1 MKVVVCLRRGL
12 DGELGAFDAAA
23 YEAALQIP
31 GAEVIL
37 LSMGPAQT
45 EEHLRH
51 LTRLGAT
58 KGVLLCDPAFAGSDT
73 LATAYILS
81 AAIRKLSAEL
91 VLCGRQTLVGDTGQV
106 GPMLSAFLELPI
118 IAQATKIQVEN
129 NVLLCT
135 TLEQGEQQTAL
146 PALVTVE
153 RNFLLRKPSI
163 RSKMGQT
170 EVWSREDLGLSP
182 ERCGL
187 TGSPTRVLK
196 TFENTAGRR
205 KCKFISLKELPAV
218 LESALKK
225 EREDALTAESKAKLQ
240 KLCIVGEAPRQ
251 LAQTVSD
258 DITVFSL
265 TDEDTLIKQIKDLAP
280 NAVLWGSDP
289 RSKTLAGRISAR
301 LGLGLC
307 ADCTSLEAD
316 SDNLVMYRPALSGS
330 VLAKIVSLTK
340 PAMATVRT
348 AKTGESIVVTAG
360 WGAKEDLDAVR
371 RFAEK
376 LGARLGASRKMVDMG
391 LMPYELQV
399 GLTGRKVCPKVYIAV
414 GVSGAVHHI
423 AGMDNAGTVIAINPD
438 KNAPIFDYADY
449 GILADAEE
457 LK

>member
-45 EEHLRH
+45 EDYLLH

-81 AAIRKLSAEL
+81 AAIRKLSADL

-170 EVWSREDLGLSP
+170 EVWRPGSGWLPHSP
-182 ERCGL
+182 
-187 TGSPTRVLK
+187 
-196 TFENTAGRR
+196 
-205 KCKFISLKELPAV
+205 
-218 LESALKK
+218 
-225 EREDALTAESKAKLQ
+225 
-240 KLCIVGEAPRQ
+240 
-251 LAQTVSD
+251 
-258 DITVFSL
+258 
-265 TDEDTLIKQIKDLAP
+265 
-280 NAVLWGSDP
+280 
-289 RSKTLAGRISAR
+289 
-301 LGLGLC
+301 
-307 ADCTSLEAD
+307 
-316 SDNLVMYRPALSGS
+316 
-330 VLAKIVSLTK
+330 
-340 PAMATVRT
+340 
-348 AKTGESIVVTAG
+348 
-360 WGAKEDLDAVR
+360 
-371 RFAEK
+371 
-376 LGARLGASRKMVDMG
+376 
-391 LMPYELQV
+391 
-399 GLTGRKVCPKVYIAV
+399 
-414 GVSGAVHHI
+414 
-423 AGMDNAGTVIAINPD
+423 
-438 KNAPIFDYADY
+438 
-449 GILADAEE
+449 
-457 LK
+457 

>member
-23 YEAALQIP
+23 YEAALSLP
-31 GAEVIL
+31 GAEVTL

-45 EEHLRH
+45 AEYLHH
-51 LTRLGAT
+51 LTRLGA
-58 KGVLLCDPAFAGSDT
+58 KKAVLLCDPVFAGSDT
-73 LATAYILS
+73 LATACVLA
-81 AAIRKLSAEL
+81 AAIRKLAPDL
-91 VLCGRQTLVGDTGQV
+91 ILCGRQTLVGDTGQV
-106 GPMLSAFLELPI
+106 GPMLSALLELPLI
-118 IAQATKIQVEN
+118 TQATGLQAEDGT
-129 NVLLCT
+129 LTCA
-135 TLEQGEQQTAL
+135 TLEQGTQRAVL

-163 RSKMGQT
+163 RSRLGQV
-170 EVWSREDLGLSP
+170 EVWNAKDLDVDP
-182 ERCGL
+182 KKCGL

-205 KCKFISLKELPAV
+205 KCRFISLAELPAV
-218 LESALKK
+218 LEKALNESK
-225 EREDALTAESKAKLQ
+225 EATAPAESKEKLQ
-240 KLCIVGEAPRQ
+240 KLCIVGQSPMA

-258 DITVFSL
+258 DITVLPLS
-265 TDEDTLIKQIKDLAP
+265 DEDTLIKQIKDLAP

-289 RSKTLAGRISAR
+289 KSKALAGRISAR

-316 SDNLVMYRPALSGS
+316 GENLVMYRPALSGS

-348 AKTGESIVVTAG
+348 AKAGESIVVTAG
-360 WGAKEDLDAVR
+360 WGAKDDLDAVR
-371 RFAEK
+371 RFAEN
-376 LGARLGASRKMVDMG
+376 LDAQLGASRKMVDMG
-391 LMPYELQV
+391 LMPYEAQV

-423 AGMDNAGTVIAINPD
+423 AGMDRSGTVIAINSD
-438 KNAPIFDYADY
+438 KNASIFSYADY
-449 GILADAEE
+449 GILEAAE
-457 LK
+457 KI

>member
-23 YEAALQIP
+23 YEAALTIP
-31 GAEVIL
+31 GAEVTL

-45 EEHLRH
+45 KEYLQH
-51 LTRLGAT
+51 LTRLGAR
-58 KGVLLCDPAFAGSDT
+58 KAVLLCDPAFAGSDT
-73 LATAYILS
+73 LATAYIL
-81 AAIRKLSAEL
+81 AGAIKKLVPDL

-106 GPMLSAFLELPI
+106 GPMLSAFLEMPLI
-118 IAQATKIQVEN
+118 TQVTALQVEGN
-129 NVLLCT
+129 
-135 TLEQGEQQTAL
+135 TLTCATLAQETRQESL

-163 RSKMGQT
+163 RSRMGET
-170 EVWSREDLGLSP
+170 EVWSREELNLSP

-196 TFENTAGRR
+196 TFENTAGKR
-205 KCKFISLKELPAV
+205 KCRFISPKELPV
-218 LESALKK
+218 VLKK
-225 EREDALTAESKAKLQ
+225 ALEENTKESVTVKSEGKLS
-240 KLCIVGEAPRQ
+240 KLCIIGEAPRF
-251 LAQTVSD
+251 LAQTVSE
-258 DITVFSL
+258 DITALPL

-289 RSKTLAGRISAR
+289 KSKAIAGRISAR

-316 SDNLVMYRPALSGS
+316 GDTLVMYRPALSGS

-348 AKTGESIVVTAG
+348 AKAGESIVVTAG
-360 WGAKEDLDAVR
+360 WGAKDCLDLVR

-376 LGARLGASRKMVDMG
+376 LGAGLGASRKMVDMG
-391 LMPYELQV
+391 LMPYETQV
-399 GLTGRKVCPKVYIAV
+399 GLTGRKVCPKVYIAI

-423 AGMDNAGTVIAINPD
+423 AGMEQSGTVIAINPD

-449 GILADAEE
+449 GILANADQI
-457 LK
+457 